1 MRCCSDAEA
10 EEGAPRPP
18 QVIDSRAGRTLSGGG
33 IPKFPQ
39 DDLKPWQT
47 VRVHFKDEEG
57 MKSFSDLVGQEIT
70 PITKM
75 IWYPKAA
82 IGSVVT
88 KRVRELIAESLKG
101 RPSVEVDV

>member
-1 MRCCSDAEA
+1 MPKPKKERLDL
-10 EEGAPRPP
+10 RK
-18 QVIDSRAGRTLSGGG
+18 LSIHELGELFPEGG

-88 KRVRELIAESLKG
+88 KRVRELLAESLKE
-101 RPSVEVDV
+101 RPSGEVGA